1 MKDSILESVLEKYKQ
16 RSEAGQ
22 QKYNT
27 TLDREDLFVV
37 EWLTHLQEELMDATL
52 YIEKLRRIAMN
63 GEAMMISNEAYR
75 NAQKIV
81 IDGFVFVKY
90 NDLNPLPF

>member
-1 MKDSILESVLEKYKQ
+1 MKDTILETVLEKYNK
-16 RSEAGQ
+16 RAEAGQ

-27 TLDREDLFVV
+27 TLDREDLFVID
-37 EWLTHLQEELMDATL
+37 WLTHLQEELMDATL
-52 YIEKLRRIAMN
+52 YIEKLRKIAIN

-75 NAQKIV
+75 NAEKIV

-90 NDLNPLPF
+90 SDLNPLPF